1 MAKVKL
7 EIDLDNGTPSFQ
19 IYTTLFA
26 ICEWE
31 EKFSRSSLE
40 FTDPQKMRLGDL
52 RYIAWASAIH
62 RQIPGITALYGD
74 FAKKC
79 IDLRFAETVEPAENP
94 TEAEPCDAP

>member
-1 MAKVKL
+1 MIKF
-7 EIDLDNGTPSFQ
+7 DL
-19 IYTTLFA
+19 IYDIGQGDIPVTSTLRA

-31 EKFSRSSLE
+31 EKYSRSSLE

-52 RYIAWASAIH
+52 RFIAWASAIH

-79 IDLRFAETVEPAENP
+79 IDLRFAEPAQVP
-94 TEAEPCDAP
+94 ADTTTEAEPSDAP

>member
-31 EKFSRSSLE
+31 EKFNRKL
-40 FTDPQKMRLGDL
+40 TDGRPLGAADWAFWAYTILKLRGEKMPDDYKDWL
-52 RYIAWASAIH
+52 
-62 RQIPGITALYGD
+62 
-74 FAKKC
+74 K
-79 IDLRFAETVEPAENP
+79 ENP
-94 TEAEPCDAP
+94 GLDVTPVMDNTNPNLTGGELTEGN